1 MYKICVS
8 GVLQVTCTCKKEP
21 IAKYFPRRVAKLLFF
36 FLLLLLFFR
45 RDTKP
50 VDSYSFS
57 SPLFGSRKRVIIPE
71 STKKTPDENLI
82 NKKSK
87 VISDNDASETLHSQT
102 QKDSVIQ
109 KRKNR
114 DSGIEKTNVSMVI
127 SSIDFD
133 QLLYSFDQRR
143 LD

>member
-1 MYKICVS
+1 MCTYKICVS
-8 GVLQVTCTCKKEP
+8 GVLQLTHKKEP
-21 IAKYFPRRVAKLLFF
+21 IANHFPRRVAKLFF
-36 FLLLLLFFR
+36 FHLFFR

-57 SPLFGSRKRVIIPE
+57 SPLFASRKRVIIPE
-71 STKKTPDENLI
+71 STKTTPDENLI

-87 VISDNDASETLHSQT
+87 VISDSDSSEMLHSQT

-114 DSGIEKTNVSMVI
+114 DTGIEKTNVSAVI
-127 SSIDFD
+127 SSFDFY
-133 QLLYSFDQRR
+133 QLLYNFDQRR

>member
-8 GVLQVTCTCKKEP
+8 GVLQLTCKKGP
-21 IAKYFPRRVAKLLFF
+21 IAKYFPKRVAKFF
-36 FLLLLLFFR
+36 FVCLFLLLFFR

-87 VISDNDASETLHSQT
+87 VISDDDASETLHSQT

-114 DSGIEKTNVSMVI
+114 DSGIEKTNVSVVI
-127 SSIDFD
+127 SSFDFD
-133 QLLYSFDQRR
+133 QLLYNFDQRR

>member
-1 MYKICVS
+1 VCTRFVS
-8 GVLQVTCTCKKEP
+8 VGYSNLHEKRSQQLNIFQEEWLKCN
-21 IAKYFPRRVAKLLFF
+21 
-36 FLLLLLFFR
+36 LLLLLFFR

-87 VISDNDASETLHSQT
+87 VISDNDSSEMLHSQT

-114 DSGIEKTNVSMVI
+114 ASGIEKTNVSMVI
-127 SSIDFD
+127 PSFDFD
-133 QLLYSFDQRR
+133 QLLYNLDQRR

>member
-1 MYKICVS
+1 M
-8 GVLQVTCTCKKEP
+8 
-21 IAKYFPRRVAKLLFF
+21 
-36 FLLLLLFFR
+36 LLFFR
-45 RDTKP
+45 RDIRP
-50 VDSYSFS
+50 VDSFS

-71 STKKTPDENLI
+71 STKETPDENLI

-87 VISDNDASETLHSQT
+87 VISDIDASETLHSQT

-127 SSIDFD
+127 SSFDFD

-143 LD
+143 FD